1 MKKHTGAIGFIAFAV
16 ASGVLAAVTVMA
28 AVTVKDNSEAAKQA
42 AMTHLLF
49 DHPMTRVQ
57 QVKDVHVVISTDQIM
72 RSCCMPPNLVVTGKV
87 VNTDSHPINY
97 VKFIFSFEDSHGKIV
112 HAETVYNS
120 RAVTMDEDAEV
131 SRILNEKPHFDP
143 LAPGATDHF
152 AFSIP
157 MPMLPRFAK
166 VTLYPDVVTQ

>member
-1 MKKHTGAIGFIAFAV
+1 MKKHIGPIGFTALAV
-16 ASGVLAAVTVMA
+16 ASSVLAAVTVMA
-28 AVTVKDNSEAAKQA
+28 AVTIKDNSVAAKQA
-42 AMTHLLF
+42 AMTRMLF
-49 DHPMTRVQ
+49 DHPKTQVQ
-57 QVKDVHVVISTDQIM
+57 QVKDVHVIISTDRIM
-72 RSCCMPPNLVVTGKV
+72 RSCCMPPNLVVTGQV

-120 RAVTMDEDAEV
+120 QAVSMDEDAEV
-131 SRILNEKPHFDP
+131 GRILNEKPHFEA
-143 LAPGATDHF
+143 LKPGATDHF

-166 VTLYPDVVTQ
+166 VKLYPDVVTQ

>member
-1 MKKHTGAIGFIAFAV
+1 MKKHIGPIGFTALAV
-16 ASGVLAAVTVMA
+16 ASSVLAAVTVMA
-28 AVTVKDNSEAAKQA
+28 AVTIKDNSVAAKQA
-42 AMTHLLF
+42 AMTHMLY
-49 DHPMTRVQ
+49 DHPKTQVQ
-57 QVKDVHVVISTDQIM
+57 QVKDVQVTISTDRIM
-72 RSCCMPPNLVVTGKV
+72 RSCCMPPNLVVTGQV

-120 RAVTMDEDAEV
+120 QAVTMDEDAEV
-131 SRILNEKPHFDP
+131 GRILNEKPHFDP
-143 LAPGATDHF
+143 LKPGASDHF

-166 VTLYPDVVTQ
+166 VKLYPDVVTQ

>member
-1 MKKHTGAIGFIAFAV
+1 MKKHIGPIGFTALAFA
-16 ASGVLAAVTVMA
+16 ASVLAAVTVMA
-28 AVTVKDNSEAAKQA
+28 AVTVKDNSEAAREA
-42 AMTHLLF
+42 ATTHMLY
-49 DHPMTRVQ
+49 DHPMTQ
-57 QVKDVHVVISTDQIM
+57 LQPVKDVHVIISTDKIM

-87 VNTDSHPINY
+87 TNTDSHPIDY
-97 VKFIFSFEDSHGKIV
+97 VKFVFSFEDAHGKIV

-120 RAVTMDEDAEV
+120 QAVSMNEDAEV

-143 LAPGATDHF
+143 LKPGATDHF

-166 VTLYPDVVTQ
+166 VKLYPDVVTQ

>member
-1 MKKHTGAIGFIAFAV
+1 MKKHIGLIGFASVAIA
-16 ASGVLAAVTVMA
+16 SSLLAAVAVMA
-28 AVTVKDNSEAAKQA
+28 AVTVKDHSEAAREA
-42 AMTHLLF
+42 ATTHLLY
-49 DHPMTRVQ
+49 DHPMTQVQ
-57 QVKDVHVVISTDQIM
+57 QVKDVHVIISTDKIM

-87 VNTDSHPINY
+87 TNTDSHPIDY
-97 VKFIFSFEDSHGKIV
+97 VKLVFSFEDDHGKIV

-120 RAVTMDEDAEV
+120 QAVTMDEDAEV

-143 LAPGATDHF
+143 LKPGATDHF